1 MRPSLNSGGFLF
13 YDVFINMGKRL
24 IITEE
29 EKTYIRQSY
38 GLVTEGLD
46 KEKTATLRNNFLGKT
61 INVYNDL
68 QQQNLYGML
77 RIDGIVFRDPELNS
91 GRVKMD
97 LSDGVT
103 TSQFEIHCLANPD
116 RLSNEMDMYQGTT
129 NKGSFYNKQF
139 TDKLLSLSNGW
150 CKKPSADFAKTNTT
164 PNTTA

>member
-1 MRPSLNSGGFLF
+1 
-13 YDVFINMGKRL
+13 MGKRL

-103 TSQFEIHCLANPD
+103 ASQFEIHCLANPD
-116 RLSNEMDMYQGTT
+116 RLSNEIDMM
-129 NKGSFYNKQF
+129 KGSGPAATVDTTKYNKQF
-139 TDKLLSLSNGW
+139 TDKLISLSSGW
-150 CKKPSADFAKTNTT
+150 CKRPNADFAQTNVK

>member
-1 MRPSLNSGGFLF
+1 
-13 YDVFINMGKRL
+13 MGKRL

-77 RIDGIVFRDPELNS
+77 RIDVL
-91 GRVKMD
+91 V
-97 LSDGVT
+97 
-103 TSQFEIHCLANPD
+103 EIHCLANPD

>member
-1 MRPSLNSGGFLF
+1 
-13 YDVFINMGKRL
+13 MGKRL

-46 KEKTATLRNNFLGKT
+46 KEKTTILRNNFLGKT
-61 INVYNDL
+61 INVYNDV
-68 QQQNLYGML
+68 QQQTLWGML

-97 LSDGVT
+97 LSDGGVT
-103 TSQFEIHCLANPD
+103 FPFEIRCLANPD
-116 RLSNEMDMYQGTT
+116 RLGNELDLMKGTT
-129 NKGSFYNKQF
+129 VEETKYNKQF

-150 CKKPSADFAKTNTT
+150 CKKPNADFAKTNTT

>member
-1 MRPSLNSGGFLF
+1 
-13 YDVFINMGKRL
+13 MGKRL
-24 IITEE
+24 IITED

-46 KEKTATLRNNFLGKT
+46 KEKTAILRNNFLGKT

-68 QQQNLYGML
+68 QQQNLYSML

-103 TSQFEIHCLANPD
+103 ASQFEIRCLANPD
-116 RLSNEMDMYQGTT
+116 RLGNEMDMM
-129 NKGSFYNKQF
+129 KGSGPAATVDTTKYNKQF
-139 TDKLLSLSNGW
+139 TDKLISLSSGW
-150 CKKPSADFAKTNTT
+150 CKRPNADFAQTNVK

>member
-1 MRPSLNSGGFLF
+1 
-13 YDVFINMGKRL
+13 MGKRL

-68 QQQNLYGML
+68 QQQNLYSML

-103 TSQFEIHCLANPD
+103 ASQFEIHCLANPD
-116 RLSNEMDMYQGTT
+116 RLSNEIDMM
-129 NKGSFYNKQF
+129 KGSGPAATVDTTKYNKQF
-139 TDKLLSLSNGW
+139 TDKLISLSSGW
-150 CKKPSADFAKTNTT
+150 CKRPNADFAQTNVK

>member
-1 MRPSLNSGGFLF
+1 
-13 YDVFINMGKRL
+13 MGKRL

-129 NKGSFYNKQF
+129 NKNQVPISLKQIQHQIQQRNYYDILLRTLTEMWGFFIIFVFIKYERFNKRNIKQ
-139 TDKLLSLSNGW
+139 L
-150 CKKPSADFAKTNTT
+150 C
-164 PNTTA
+164 

>member
-1 MRPSLNSGGFLF
+1 
-13 YDVFINMGKRL
+13 MGKRL

-103 TSQFEIHCLANPD
+103 TSQFEIRCLANPD
-116 RLSNEMDMYQGTT
+116 RLGNEMDMM
-129 NKGSFYNKQF
+129 KGSGPAATVDTTKYNKQF
-139 TDKLLSLSNGW
+139 TDKLISLSSGW
-150 CKKPSADFAKTNTT
+150 CKRPNADFAQTNVK